1 MASGVPMSSSLCAAD
16 MVLPVAAMVLE
27 EMCELPDLS
36 GDALLLAEFFPFYQN
51 PTSAALL
58 LLLQAVSS
66 RTNLEGAKLA
76 KKISFLCSRWFYI
89 IDYNDIQVLRS
100 NE

>member
-1 MASGVPMSSSLCAAD
+1 MR
-16 MVLPVAAMVLE
+16 
-27 EMCELPDLS
+27 LPDLS

-76 KKISFLCSRWFYI
+76 KKNFHFFAVDGSASLITMTFKC
-89 IDYNDIQVLRS
+89 
-100 NE
+100 

>member
-1 MASGVPMSSSLCAAD
+1 MR
-16 MVLPVAAMVLE
+16 
-27 EMCELPDLS
+27 LPDLS

-76 KKISFLCSRWFYI
+76 KKFHFFAVDGSASLITMTFKC
-89 IDYNDIQVLRS
+89 
-100 NE
+100 